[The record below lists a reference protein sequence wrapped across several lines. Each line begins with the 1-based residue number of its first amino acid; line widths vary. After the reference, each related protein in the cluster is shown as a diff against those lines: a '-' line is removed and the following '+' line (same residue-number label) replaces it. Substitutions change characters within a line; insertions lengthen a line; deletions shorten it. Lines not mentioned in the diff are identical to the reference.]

1 MFYDDV
7 LMSVADGRTVTEVI
21 VQRAWN
27 AAAVEIAEVAVSRN
41 VISLYSAIEL
51 RVHVVELMER
61 FGRVISL
68 QQQR

>member
-7 LMSVADGRTVTEVI
+7 LMSVADGRTVPEVI

-27 AAAVEIAEVAVSRN
+27 ATAVEIAEVTVSWN
-41 VISLYSAIEL
+41 VIRLYLFKEL

-61 FGRVISL
+61 FGRVTGL
-68 QQQR
+68 Q

>member
-7 LMSVADGRTVTEVI
+7 LMSVADGRTVPEVI

-27 AAAVEIAEVAVSRN
+27 ATAVEIAEVTVSWN
-41 VISLYSAIEL
+41 VIRLYLFKEL

-61 FGRVISL
+61 FGRVIGL
-68 QQQR
+68 Q

>member
-7 LMSVADGRTVTEVI
+7 LMSVADGRTVPEVI

-27 AAAVEIAEVAVSRN
+27 ATAVKIAEVTVSWN
-41 VISLYSAIEL
+41 VIRLYLFKEL

-61 FGRVISL
+61 FGRVIGL
-68 QQQR
+68 Q

>member
-7 LMSVADGRTVTEVI
+7 LMSVADGRSVPEVI
-21 VQRAWN
+21 VQRTWN
-27 AAAVEIAEVAVSRN
+27 AAAVEIAEVAMSWN
-41 VISLYSAIEL
+41 VIRLYIVIEL
-51 RVHVVELMER
+51 RVHVVELVER

>member
-7 LMSVADGRTVTEVI
+7 LMSVADGRSVTEVI

-27 AAAVEIAEVAVSRN
+27 ATSVEIAEVAVSWNIIR
-41 VISLYSAIEL
+41 LYFVIEL

-61 FGRVISL
+61 FGRVVGL
-68 QQQR
+68 Q